1 MTLWIPSRLFSFS
14 TVSVQLLSI
23 IKILNTSP
31 LINSRLCQKSMTPKN
46 CLKLFPYQFKL
57 IYQYQQKDPSLIDKY
72 EMGTYQKGS
81 FRGGSNIYLNFITCE
96 DNIFIPLIL
105 QSFMLHWY
113 HTYLL
118 HPVMDRTEAMIRQH
132 LYWLSII
139 TAA

>member
-1 MTLWIPSRLFSFS
+1 MTLWLPGRLFSFL

-46 CLKLFPYQFKL
+46 CLKVFSYQFKL

-72 EMGTYQKGS
+72 EIDTYQKGY
-81 FRGGSNIYLNFITCE
+81 FCGGSNIYFNLITCE

-105 QSFMLHWY
+105 QSCMLHWY

-118 HPVMDRTEAMIRQH
+118 HPVMDRTEAMICQKIYCPEI
-132 LYWLSII
+132 LKL
-139 TAA
+139 